1 MAVVPASPFRL
12 PTLGFGLGLRRCLGA
27 AAVRDFTFV
36 LLNAYLVPLQI
47 LRPRIVSTHSDRR
60 QANAKI
66 TTDSRRSFCR
76 RRLCVGL
83 LAVLLSCSFVVL
95 ADPSCAVESSPRTV
109 LLLNESGSGSEL
121 GFADIVLPS
130 GSQTLFREPTAWE
143 QYRWRIV
150 LAFGAL
156 GLQTALVLGLI
167 YEDGR
172 RRNAKDEVHMLS
184 AELAHVNRLAT
195 ADELTASIAHEIR
208 QPLTSI
214 VVSAETGLNWLTRSV
229 PDLDEVKSS
238 LRNII
243 KEGHRVDDVI
253 RNINAMFKK
262 DTLERVPLNINTL
275 IEDVLALVARKLQ
288 TNNIR
293 VRTVYAENPIVRGN
307 PVQLRQVLMN
317 LIVNAIEAMGA
328 CEGRERVLQLR
339 TEFGAHDHV
348 WVIVRDTGPGID
360 AANINNVLK
369 PFFSTKS
376 GGMGLGLAIC
386 KRIVDAH
393 RGRLTVTTDK
403 PVGTAFKVELPS
415 NKGSANDE
423 GKIAKSS

>member
-1 MAVVPASPFRL
+1 
-12 PTLGFGLGLRRCLGA
+12 
-27 AAVRDFTFV
+27 
-36 LLNAYLVPLQI
+36 
-47 LRPRIVSTHSDRR
+47 
-60 QANAKI
+60 
-66 TTDSRRSFCR
+66 
-76 RRLCVGL
+76 
-83 LAVLLSCSFVVL
+83 
-95 ADPSCAVESSPRTV
+95 
-109 LLLNESGSGSEL
+109 
-121 GFADIVLPS
+121 
-130 GSQTLFREPTAWE
+130 
-143 QYRWRIV
+143 
-150 LAFGAL
+150 
-156 GLQTALVLGLI
+156 
-167 YEDGR
+167 
-172 RRNAKDEVHMLS
+172 MLS

-262 DTLERVPLNINTL
+262 DTLERVPLNINML